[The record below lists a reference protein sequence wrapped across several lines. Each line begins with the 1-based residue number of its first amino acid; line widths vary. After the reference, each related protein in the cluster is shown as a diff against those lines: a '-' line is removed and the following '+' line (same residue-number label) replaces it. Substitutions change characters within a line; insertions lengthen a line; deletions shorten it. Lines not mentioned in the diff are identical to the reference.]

1 MNLHFTVP
9 GTPVPQGSPKIGRRG
24 PKAVLLLDSAKLA
37 VWRERVT
44 FEARSAAR
52 RSGLPKIKG
61 CYFDEPM
68 VVHARFYF
76 AAPKRQRW
84 PGIHATKPDLDKLQR
99 AIGDALEDAK
109 IVSNDSRICAWP
121 AVPGKM
127 YGEPRAEIYVWT
139 VREWI
144 RKGGEWCE

>member
-1 MNLHFTVP
+1 MILRFTVP
-9 GTPVPQGSPKIGRRG
+9 GTPVPQGSMKFIGDGRLVADNSKTKGWRQ
-24 PKAVLLLDSAKLA
+24 AVRLEAISAA
-37 VWRERVT
+37 N
-44 FEARSAAR
+44 RSA
-52 RSGLPKIKG
+52 LPKIRG
-61 CYFDEPM
+61 VYFDEPV

-76 AAPKRQRW
+76 APPKRQRW